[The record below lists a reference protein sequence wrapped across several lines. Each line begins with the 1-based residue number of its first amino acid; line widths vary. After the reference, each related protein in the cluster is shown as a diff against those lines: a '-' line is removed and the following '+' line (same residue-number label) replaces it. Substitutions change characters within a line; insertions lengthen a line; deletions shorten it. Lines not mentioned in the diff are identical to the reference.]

1 MTVLHMVTLVMVQF
15 TQALSMSA
23 APVTFSDNI
32 GSYMVLQ
39 QAPAVACVYGMLGDG
54 GTSVKIKVNGV
65 RSDYT
70 NKFVPLDLQANVTGG
85 GTWKACLPPQSKGG
99 DYTVT
104 ATCIGCLNTTVA
116 SIEHVTFGDVW
127 YCSGQSNM
135 ALPLLH
141 TYSRNATVAA
151 IQAGKYSNIR
161 IHGMEG
167 NMNPTQ
173 PWSTLQQ
180 ALEQRVGPGN
190 SSDSSALMRFSATCF
205 YFAQEL
211 TDKFGSKEAP
221 PIGLVHTAW
230 GGSTIEQ
237 WLSNDTIATC
247 QAARIT
253 SKNQEYHDSR
263 VLPYLNMS
271 LKGFLWYQVPYSN
284 KHCRGSSR
292 LTRQACTHI

>member
-1 MTVLHMVTLVMVQF
+1 MMVLYIVAVMVQL
-15 TQALSMSA
+15 TRALSMSTE
-23 APVTFSDNI
+23 PITFSDSL

-39 QAPAVACVYGMLGDG
+39 QAPAIACVYGMLGDG
-54 GTSVKIKVNGV
+54 GISARINLKGV
-65 RSDYT
+65 RRDHRHEFMS
-70 NKFVPLDLQANVTGG
+70 LELQANVTSDGS
-85 GTWKACLPPQSKGG
+85 WKACLPPQPKGG

-104 ATCIGCLNTTVA
+104 ATCTGCLNTTVA

-151 IQAGKYSNIR
+151 IQAGKYNNIR

-180 ALEQRVGPGN
+180 ALEQRVGKGN

-211 TDKFGSKEAP
+211 TNKFADKQAP

-247 QAARIT
+247 QSARIT
-253 SKNQEYHDSR
+253 SQNQEYHDSR
-263 VLPYLNMS
+263 VLPYLNMT
-271 LKGFLWYQVPYSN
+271 LKGFVWYQV
-284 KHCRGSSR
+284 SS
-292 LTRQACTHI
+292 